1 MKSAFVLPQWFAA
14 LALCVACTLSGC
26 SEKSAEKAAR
36 AAPVVRVQDPIV
48 KKVIDHAFFTGRTD
62 AVDAVQLRARV
73 TGYLVPWNFDA
84 KSATP
89 PTKDYNF
96 TPGQEVKQNQI
107 LFKIDPRPYQATYD
121 QAKAQVTLAEAELKL
136 AKADY
141 ARALNVARTP
151 GAISQ
156 QDVDKYAASQDKSAA
171 EVEAQKANLESAA
184 LNLAFTDVLAPVDGI
199 VSRNLLSIGNLVNAD
214 NTLLTTIVSQNPMY
228 VYFDVDENTLELIK
242 QMLREGK
249 MQSVQDGAKVNVD
262 VGFDSSADD
271 YPYPALVDFVNNQ
284 IDPTTGTL
292 QVRGVLDNPQPKQG
306 PRTFTPGMFVR
317 VRIPLGQPHE
327 AILVQQKAIGTDQGL
342 RYLFVV
348 NDKNMVEKR
357 PVKTGQE
364 QPNAMQEVLP
374 EKIVIE
380 EDGNYRM
387 PKEGEK
393 GVDSITAKDRIVVGG
408 LQRVRPGLLVDPKPE
423 NAEGDLQPPAT
434 KSSK

>member
-1 MKSAFVLPQWFAA
+1 MRLTFDRFVAAFA
-14 LALCVACTLSGC
+14 LVACAIICTTGC
-26 SEKSAEKAAR
+26 SEHSAEKAAR

-48 KKVIDHAFFTGRTD
+48 KKIIDHAFFTGRTD
-62 AVDAVQLRARV
+62 AVDDVNLRARV

-84 KSATP
+84 KSATA

-96 TPGQEVKQNQI
+96 IPGQEVKKNQI

-121 QAKAQVTLAEAELKL
+121 QAQAQVTLAEAELKL

-156 QDVDKYAASQDKSAA
+156 QDVDKYAATQDKSAA

-199 VSRNLLSIGNLVNAD
+199 VSRNLLTVGNLVNAD

-262 VGFDSSADD
+262 VGFDSSNDE

-342 RYLFVV
+342 RYVYVV

-364 QPNAMQEVLP
+364 QSNSMQEVIP
-374 EKIVIE
+374 IKIVIE
-380 EDGNYRM
+380 ESGNYRM
-387 PKEGEK
+387 PKEGEQ
-393 GVDSITAKDRIVVGG
+393 GVDSIRAKDRIVVAG

-423 NAEGDLQPPAT
+423 GADGELQPDA